1 MTNYLKLDSYV
12 FDSSGLAAVNCEIT
26 INDTRVSFVRPF
38 VQIAP
43 HLAVTPGVAADDNGI
58 RIRLDAWH
66 AMNFGHNGPIS
77 ILPLTVPTQAAAV
90 AAARAFDAD
99 PAITWSAPLD
109 QLTAWCQHWVTAFN
123 AAKGG
128 ERT

>member
-1 MTNYLKLDSYV
+1 MTSYLKLDSYV
-12 FDSSGLAAVNCEIT
+12 FNGRGVAAVTCEIT
-26 INDTRVSFVRPF
+26 MNDTTVSLNRPF

-43 HLAVTPGVAADDNGI
+43 YLAVTPAVAADETGI
-58 RIRLDAWH
+58 RIRLDAWQ
-66 AMNFGHNGPIS
+66 AMSFGRPGPVC

-90 AAARAFDAD
+90 AAARAFEAD

-109 QLTAWCQHWVTAFN
+109 QLTAWCQRWGADFN
-123 AAKGG
+123 AVDGG